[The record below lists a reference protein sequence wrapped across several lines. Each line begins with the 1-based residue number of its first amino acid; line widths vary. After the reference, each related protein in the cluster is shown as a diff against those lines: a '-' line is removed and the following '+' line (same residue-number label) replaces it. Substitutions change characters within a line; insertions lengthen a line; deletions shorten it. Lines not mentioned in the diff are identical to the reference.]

1 MGKIKQ
7 LNGEAPKCNNYCT
20 SREYEVLC
28 MIAKNEELK
37 VGDLIDGEQ
46 LTNKTVGRI
55 WEITECNRTEG
66 GYVTIKD
73 NKGNVKTC
81 MFVFGKGQKKTTT
94 TKQVE
99 ETKEEETTTTSE
111 TTTNNNSTM
120 NTTTNNAQG
129 NNNTGIEQV
138 ANILATF
145 EQNGY
150 NKGYNAAQ
158 EEAAAKID
166 DLTAQVEELKAQP
179 KGAGTVIN
187 ITIDGN
193 TTKTEV
199 KGIINPNFETIV
211 TFLSV
216 GEHVY
221 LYGPAG
227 SGKNVLCEQVA
238 QALNAEFFYLNTLY
252 TKYDITGFMDA
263 TGKFIETV
271 AYKFLKSAKGVLM
284 LDEIDNSQA
293 EALIPIN
300 ALLANGY
307 LTFANGETLYL
318 DDNHKIIA
326 AGNTNGQGATE
337 EYNGRYKMDE
347 STRDRFCFFFID
359 YDKAVEEAI
368 VGEKKDILSFVY
380 DLRNICKDSQISII
394 LGYRALNKLVKFD
407 NMNIDL
413 ETIINTCILK
423 GIEQDTINE
432 IASRLYGST
441 KWHKAFKSLVK

>member
-1 MGKIKQ
+1 MCKVKQ
-7 LNGEAPKCNNYCT
+7 LNGEAPRMNGYCT
-20 SREYEVLC
+20 AREYEVFTI
-28 MIAKNEELK
+28 IAKNDCYK
-37 VGDLIDGEQ
+37 VGDVIDGEK
-46 LTNKTVGRI
+46 LTNVTKNRV
-55 WEITECNRTEG
+55 WEITECNRIEG
-66 GYVTIKD
+66 GHVSIKD
-73 NKGNVKTC
+73 NLGNVKTC
-81 MFVFGKGQKKTTT
+81 MFVFGKGTQKPKPHPQPQQT
-94 TKQVE
+94 
-99 ETKEEETTTTSE
+99 TKEEETKASE
-111 TTTNNNSTM
+111 TTNNNDNTM
-120 NTTTNNAQG
+120 NTTTNNTQG
-129 NNNTGIEQV
+129 NGIEQV
-138 ANILATF
+138 ANIFASLQSEA
-145 EQNGY
+145 Y
-150 NKGYNAAQ
+150 NKGYNKAQ
-158 EEAAAKID
+158 EEASAKID
-166 DLTAQVEELKAQP
+166 NLTAQVEELKAQP
-179 KGAGTVIN
+179 KGTGTVIN

-199 KGIINPNFETIV
+199 KGILNPNFETIV

-216 GEHVY
+216 CEHVY

-238 QALNAEFFYLNTLY
+238 KALNSEFFYLNTLY

-271 AYKFLKSAKGVLM
+271 AYKFLKSEKGVLM

-318 DDNHKIIA
+318 DEKHKIIA

-347 STRDRFCFFFID
+347 STRDRFAFFFID

-368 VGEKKDILSFVY
+368 VGEKKDILSFIY
-380 DLRNICKDSQISII
+380 DMRSICKDSQISII
-394 LGYRALNKLVKFD
+394 LGYRAINKLVKFD
-407 NMNIDL
+407 NMGIDL
-413 ETIINTCILK
+413 ATIINTCILK

-432 IASRLYGST
+432 IASRLDNST

>member
-1 MGKIKQ
+1 MCKIKQ
-7 LNGEAPKCNNYCT
+7 LNGDAPKYNNYCT
-20 SREYEVLC
+20 SREYEVFC
-28 MIAKNEELK
+28 MIAKDDNFK
-37 VGDLIDGEQ
+37 VGDLIDGEK

-55 WEITECNRTEG
+55 WEITECNRTDG
-66 GYVTIKD
+66 GHVTIKD
-73 NKGNVKTC
+73 NKGNIKTC
-81 MFVFGKGQKKTTT
+81 MFVFGKGTQKPQPKPQPQQT
-94 TKQVE
+94 
-99 ETKEEETTTTSE
+99 TKEEETKTSE
-111 TTTNNNSTM
+111 TTNNNDKTM
-120 NTTTNNAQG
+120 NTQG
-129 NNNTGIEQV
+129 NNTGIEQV
-138 ANILATF
+138 ANIFASLQNEAYN
-145 EQNGY
+145 NGY
-150 NKGYNAAQ
+150 KVAT
-158 EEAAAKID
+158 EEAAAQVAE
-166 DLTAQVEELKAQP
+166 LTARVEELKNQP
-179 KGAGTVIN
+179 KGTGNVIN

-199 KGIINPNFETIV
+199 KGILNPKFETIV

-238 QALNAEFFYLNTLY
+238 KALNAEFFYLNTLY

-318 DDNHKIIA
+318 DENHKIIA

-347 STRDRFCFFFID
+347 STRDRFAFFFID

-368 VGEKKDILSFVY
+368 VGNKKDILSFIY
-380 DLRNICKDSQISII
+380 DLRTICKDSQISII
-394 LGYRALNKLVKFD
+394 LGYRAINKLVKFD

-413 ETIINTCILK
+413 ATIIDTCILK
-423 GIEQDTINE
+423 GMEQDTINE
-432 IASRLYGST
+432 IASRLDNST

>member
-1 MGKIKQ
+1 MCKVKQ

-20 SREYEVLC
+20 SREYEIFC
-28 MIAKNEELK
+28 MIAKDENFK
-37 VGDLIDGEQ
+37 VGDLISGEQ
-46 LTNKTVGRI
+46 LTNKTKSLM
-55 WEITECNRTEG
+55 WEITECNRIDG
-66 GYVTIKD
+66 GHVTIKD
-73 NKGNVKTC
+73 NNGRERTC
-81 MFVFGKGQKKTTT
+81 MFVYGKGTQKPKPTPKPQEVAPT
-94 TKQVE
+94 E
-99 ETKEEETTTTSE
+99 EDTHTPFETTP
-111 TTTNNNSTM
+111 
-120 NTTTNNAQG
+120 AAPQPQ
-129 NNNTGIEQV
+129 TGDNVAQV
-138 ANILATF
+138 ANIFASLQSEA
-145 EQNGY
+145 Y
-150 NKGYNAAQ
+150 NKGYAQCQKDAQ
-158 EEAAAKID
+158 EFNMTQQAKIEA
-166 DLTAQVEELKAQP
+166 LTAQVEELKNQP
-179 KGAGTVIN
+179 TGTGTTIN
-187 ITIDGN
+187 VTINGEMH
-193 TTKTEV
+193 TTKIE
-199 KGIINPNFETIV
+199 GILNPQFESILS
-211 TFLSV
+211 FLEV

-227 SGKNVLCEQVA
+227 SGKNVLCEQLA
-238 QALNAEFFYLNTLY
+238 QVRNAECFYLNTLY

-347 STRDRFCFFFID
+347 STRDRFAFFFID

-368 VGEKKDILSFVY
+368 VGEKKDILSFIY
-380 DLRNICKDSQISII
+380 DLRTICKDSQISII
-394 LGYRALNKLVKFD
+394 LGYRAINKLVKFD

-413 ETIINTCILK
+413 STIINTCMLK
-423 GIEQDTINE
+423 GMEQDTINE
-432 IASRLYGST
+432 IASRLDNST

>member
-1 MGKIKQ
+1 MCKVKQ
-7 LNGEAPKCNNYCT
+7 LNGEAPRMNGYCT
-20 SREYEVLC
+20 AREYEVFTI
-28 MIAKNEELK
+28 IAKNDNYK
-37 VGDLIDGEQ
+37 VGDMIDGEM
-46 LTNKTVGRI
+46 LSNKTKNRI
-55 WEITECNRTEG
+55 WEITECNRVDG
-66 GYVTIKD
+66 GHVSIKD
-73 NKGNVKTC
+73 NLGTEKTC
-81 MFVFGKGQKKTTT
+81 MFVFGKGAQKPKPTP
-94 TKQVE
+94 KPQEVAPV
-99 ETKEEETTTTSE
+99 EEETHTPVETAAPVAPAAPQPTTGD
-111 TTTNNNSTM
+111 NV
-120 NTTTNNAQG
+120 AA
-129 NNNTGIEQV
+129 V
-138 ANILATF
+138 ANIFASLQSEA
-145 EQNGY
+145 Y
-150 NKGYNAAQ
+150 NKGYQQAQ
-158 EEAAAKID
+158 EEATAKID
-166 DLTAQVEELKAQP
+166 NLTAQVEELKNQP
-179 KGAGTVIN
+179 TGTGTTIN

-199 KGIINPNFETIV
+199 KGILNPNFETIV

-318 DDNHKIIA
+318 DENHKIIA

-368 VGEKKDILSFVY
+368 VGDKKDVLSFIY
-380 DLRNICKDSQISII
+380 DLRTICKDSQISII
-394 LGYRALNKLVKFD
+394 LGYRAINKLVKFD
-407 NMNIDL
+407 NMNIDSA
-413 ETIINTCILK
+413 TIINTCVLK
-423 GIEQDTINE
+423 GMEQDTINE
-432 IASRLYGST
+432 IASRLDNTT

>member
-1 MGKIKQ
+1 MCKIKQ
-7 LNGEAPKCNNYCT
+7 LNGDAPRMNNYCT
-20 SREYEVLC
+20 AREYEVLTI
-28 MIAKNEELK
+28 IAKNDTLK
-37 VGDLIDGEQ
+37 VGDLIDGEK

-55 WEITECNRTEG
+55 WEITECNRVDG
-66 GYVTIKD
+66 GHVTIRD
-73 NKGNVKTC
+73 NKGNEKTC
-81 MFVFGKGQKKTTT
+81 MFVFGKGTQKPKPQQQTTKEKTTKT
-94 TKQVE
+94 DE
-99 ETKEEETTTTSE
+99 
-111 TTTNNNSTM
+111 TM
-120 NTTTNNAQG
+120 NTQG
-129 NNNTGIEQV
+129 NNNGIEQV
-138 ANILATF
+138 ANIFASLQSEAYN
-145 EQNGY
+145 NGY
-150 NKGYNAAQ
+150 NKAQ
-158 EEAAAKID
+158 EEASAKID
-166 DLTAQVEELKAQP
+166 NLTAQVEELKNQP
-179 KGAGTVIN
+179 KGTGNVIN

-193 TTKTEV
+193 TAKTEV
-199 KGIINPNFETIV
+199 KGILNPKFETIV

-238 QALNAEFFYLNTLY
+238 KALNAEFFYLNTLY

-318 DDNHKIIA
+318 DENHKIIA

-347 STRDRFCFFFID
+347 STRDRFAFFFID

-368 VGEKKDILSFVY
+368 VGNKKDILSFIY
-380 DLRNICKDSQISII
+380 DLRTICKDSQISII
-394 LGYRALNKLVKFD
+394 LGYRAINKLVKFD

-413 ETIINTCILK
+413 ATIIDTCILK
-423 GIEQDTINE
+423 GMEQDTINE
-432 IASRLYGST
+432 IASRLTGST